1 VKARRRVVT
10 AAGAAARPKRTPTVR
25 RIKPAIVPVD
35 RSRVAAAARRALG
48 EGAGGAG
55 DAAAGGVGRPGAGDL
70 GEPVLELPVDL
81 GRGLVLR
88 NPLVGAAGAFGYGV
102 EVGEGP
108 EIERLGALVTR
119 STTLH
124 PRSGND
130 GPRMVATAAGLLNGV
145 GLQNPGVDAVIE
157 RYVGTWAGWRTPV
170 LLSVAGGTIAE
181 YEEVV
186 RRLDGVVGVAG
197 LELNLSCPNAARGG
211 LLFGLDVDAAEA
223 LTTRVRRATDLPLLV
238 KLAPGVTDVRSIAR
252 AVVDAGAD
260 AISAINTVPA
270 FVPSA
275 DRAGPGLGSVYGGLS
290 GPAIRPIALRVV
302 VEVASAVDVPIVGLG
317 GITGLDDVLDF
328 LAAGASAVGIA
339 TAALADPALPGRLAV
354 LLAEACRRRG
364 LMSLQPLIG
373 TARPRR
379 GRGTS
384 TTGAEYRP

>member
-10 AAGAAARPKRTPTVR
+10 AAGTTARPKRTPTVR

-35 RSRVAAAARRALG
+35 RSRATALARRAEADLAARA
-48 EGAGGAG
+48 E
-55 DAAAGGVGRPGAGDL
+55 AAGV
-70 GEPVLELPVDL
+70 GEPAVELPVDL

-88 NPLVGAAGAFGYGV
+88 NPMVGAAGAFGYGV
-102 EVGEGP
+102 ELGEGP
-108 EIERLGALVTR
+108 EIKGLGGLVTR

-124 PRSGND
+124 PRNGND

-157 RYVGTWAGWRTPV
+157 RYAGAWASWRVPV
-170 LLSVAGGTIAE
+170 IVNVAGGTVTE
-181 YEEVV
+181 VEEVA
-186 RRLDGVVGVAG
+186 RRLDGVLGVAG

-211 LLFGLDVDAAEA
+211 LLFGLDVDAASA
-223 LTTRVRRATDLPLLV
+223 LTAAVRRATDLPLIV
-238 KLAPGVTDVRSIAR
+238 KLAPGAADVRSMAR

-275 DRAGPGLGSVYGGLS
+275 DRSGPGLGSVYGGLS
-290 GPAIRPIALRVV
+290 GPAIRSIALRVV

-317 GITGLDDVLDF
+317 GVTGLDDVLDF

-339 TAALADPALPGRLAV
+339 TAALAEPGLPGRLAG
-354 LLAEACRRRG
+354 LLAEECRRRG
-364 LMSLQPLIG
+364 LTSHRPLVG

-379 GRGTS
+379 GRGS
-384 TTGAEYRP
+384 SVTGAEYRP